1 MLKTEKKG
9 QKLSYW
15 DAIDQ
20 PRGIASLH
28 NLLGVRPN
36 LSPGLLSFLPAD
48 RVRLPSYFEIHR
60 QFEAGQLSFHLL
72 TYLRNA
78 MEGLSFGCARTR
90 VERRSTPSSSNIL
103 FTISFVRFS
112 KALLKHGPGKELAS
126 NSETTRPWCLLDL
139 CTWKKKRCQ
148 LQNEEPKIL
157 ASSHAEKAMQNQKWQ
172 KSFDQKMKLWANKE
186 YKGKFFQYQKGKL
199 RGLWAEHKACHY
211 NSQNVPATI
220 ACHKSLI

>member
-1 MLKTEKKG
+1 MKSGSIDAHSRREKEVFSFANQCSKQKRKG
-9 QKLSYW
+9 KNGASE

-28 NLLGVRPN
+28 NLLWRGTGTGVRPN

-48 RVRLPSYFEIHR
+48 RVRLPSYFEIHC
-60 QFEAGQLSFHLL
+60 QLEAGQLSFHLL

-112 KALLKHGPGKELAS
+112 RALLKHGPGK
-126 NSETTRPWCLLDL
+126 R
-139 CTWKKKRCQ
+139 
-148 LQNEEPKIL
+148 I
-157 ASSHAEKAMQNQKWQ
+157 
-172 KSFDQKMKLWANKE
+172 
-186 YKGKFFQYQKGKL
+186 
-199 RGLWAEHKACHY
+199 
-211 NSQNVPATI
+211 SQCIV
-220 ACHKSLI
+220 KQ

>member
-1 MLKTEKKG
+1 MFKTEKKG

-48 RVRLPSYFEIHR
+48 RVRLPSYFEIHC
-60 QFEAGQLSFHLL
+60 QLEAGQLSFHLL

-112 KALLKHGPGKELAS
+112 RALLKHGPGKRIS
-126 NSETTRPWCLLDL
+126 QCIVKQWGRDVFSTYVRG
-139 CTWKKKRCQ
+139 KKKDVTIVKQGARKISIKPRRKDGA
-148 LQNEEPKIL
+148 ESEVAKIL
-157 ASSHAEKAMQNQKWQ
+157 TRK
-172 KSFDQKMKLWANKE
+172 
-186 YKGKFFQYQKGKL
+186 
-199 RGLWAEHKACHY
+199 
-211 NSQNVPATI
+211 
-220 ACHKSLI
+220 

>member
-1 MLKTEKKG
+1 MKSGSIDAHSRREKEVFSFANQCSKQKRKG
-9 QKLSYW
+9 KNGASE

-48 RVRLPSYFEIHR
+48 RVRLPSYFEIHC
-60 QFEAGQLSFHLL
+60 QLEAGQLSFHLL

-112 KALLKHGPGKELAS
+112 RALLKHGPGK
-126 NSETTRPWCLLDL
+126 R
-139 CTWKKKRCQ
+139 
-148 LQNEEPKIL
+148 I
-157 ASSHAEKAMQNQKWQ
+157 
-172 KSFDQKMKLWANKE
+172 
-186 YKGKFFQYQKGKL
+186 
-199 RGLWAEHKACHY
+199 
-211 NSQNVPATI
+211 SQCIV
-220 ACHKSLI
+220 KQ